1 VFYTYGMN
9 DVTTGQAFKD
19 AAQPTEKLEIAPDIL
34 EWFKKRG
41 AFWQQEIEGVLDF
54 YINTPYDPD
63 AFEPGEMDPALGK
76 CTCSQSLVNRW
87 TFDFEG
93 HHEHSFGGS
102 GGREI
107 AVALATRRMFEA
119 GTHPSPPLA
128 AIIAWA
134 R

>member
-1 VFYTYGMN
+1 MN

-34 EWFKKRG
+34 EWFKKRD
-41 AFWQQEIEGVLDF
+41 AFWQQAKW
-54 YINTPYDPD
+54 TPRL
-63 AFEPGEMDPALGK
+63 ENALVANPW
-76 CTCSQSLVNRW
+76 SIRW
-87 TFDFEG
+87 TFGIRDR
-93 HHEHSFGGS
+93 S
-102 GGREI
+102 

-119 GTHPSPPLA
+119 GTHPAPPLA